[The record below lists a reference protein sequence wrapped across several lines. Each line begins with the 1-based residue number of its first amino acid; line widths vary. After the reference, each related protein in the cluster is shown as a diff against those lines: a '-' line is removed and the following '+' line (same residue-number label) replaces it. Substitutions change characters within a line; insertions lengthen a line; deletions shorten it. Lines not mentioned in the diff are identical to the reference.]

1 MNNFSFVLQQQAT
14 VTALT
19 FSRVQEM
26 GRIWP
31 FVKMRKLH
39 MHNTGTH
46 THTKEGSGFS
56 IYFVLRLPIT
66 SYVCA
71 HGVSAPISFIC
82 HIPRTSQPYLCH
94 GTLEELH

>member
-19 FSRVQEM
+19 FSHVQEM

-39 MHNTGTH
+39 MHNTDTH
-46 THTKEGSGFS
+46 THKGGQWFRHIFCSEAPNN
-56 IYFVLRLPIT
+56 FVFMC
-66 SYVCA
+66 SW
-71 HGVSAPISFIC
+71 S
-82 HIPRTSQPYLCH
+82 
-94 GTLEELH
+94 

>member
-46 THTKEGSGFS
+46 THTQRRA
-56 IYFVLRLPIT
+56 V
-66 SYVCA
+66 
-71 HGVSAPISFIC
+71 VS
-82 HIPRTSQPYLCH
+82 PYILF
-94 GTLEELH
+94 